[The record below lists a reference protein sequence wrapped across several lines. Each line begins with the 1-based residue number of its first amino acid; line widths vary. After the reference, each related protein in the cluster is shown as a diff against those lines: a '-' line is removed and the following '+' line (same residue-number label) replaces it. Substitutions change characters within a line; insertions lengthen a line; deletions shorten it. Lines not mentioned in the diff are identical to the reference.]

1 MDEQVGTVYTL
12 KGRWQERS
20 PKPYRHSILPNQL
33 PGYMQVLYIYIHC
46 RCIPNPERLS
56 RSLQKSV
63 RVYRIGE

>member
-33 PGYMQVLYIYIHC
+33 PGSMQVFYIYIYIASVS
-46 RCIPNPERLS
+46 RVPGKKPVMERS
-56 RSLQKSV
+56 
-63 RVYRIGE
+63 

>member
-33 PGYMQVLYIYIHC
+33 PGSMQVFYIYIYC
-46 RCIPNPERLS
+46 LCIPS
-56 RSLQKSV
+56 AWQKTSD
-63 RVYRIGE
+63 GEVIDPVKA